1 VITFTQTIQ
10 IHMKKINATPVKLM
24 MVLLAMLS
32 LETGASEL
40 RYTPVNPTFGGN
52 PLNASGLQ
60 SNASSQ
66 NTTKAPPVVQPN
78 ALEKF
83 TTNIQNAIISKL
95 QTAAI
100 NGLFDA
106 KGNFN
111 PDVGT
116 NIKAGNFQ
124 IQITTDPAT
133 GGLTLI
139 TTDITSGQSTS
150 ISINALGGLQ

>member
-1 VITFTQTIQ
+1 
-10 IHMKKINATPVKLM
+10 MKMKIKNMSLVSVHVMASLM
-24 MVLLAMLS
+24 ALLS
-32 LETGASEL
+32 FGVVASEL

-66 NTTKAPPVVQPN
+66 NTTKAPPVVQPT

>member
-1 VITFTQTIQ
+1 
-10 IHMKKINATPVKLM
+10 MLA
-24 MVLLAMLS
+24 LAMLS
-32 LETGASEL
+32 SEIGASEL
-40 RYTPVNPTFGGN
+40 RYIPVNPTFGGN

-60 SNASSQ
+60 ANASAQ
-66 NTTKAPPVVQPN
+66 NDTKAPVAPAQT
-78 ALEKF
+78 ALQKF
-83 TTNIQNAIISKL
+83 TANIESAIISKL

-111 PDVGT
+111 PEMGT

-133 GGLTLI
+133 GGLTLV
-139 TTDITSGQSTS
+139 TTDVTSGQSTS
-150 ISINALGGLQ
+150 ININALGGLQ

>member
-1 VITFTQTIQ
+1 
-10 IHMKKINATPVKLM
+10 MKKTLSP
-24 MVLLAMLS
+24 LLQLTLLTLSMLS
-32 LETGASEL
+32 LGAVASEL
-40 RYTPVNPTFGGN
+40 RYYPVNPTFGGN

-60 SNASSQ
+60 ANASAQSDY
-66 NTTKAPPVVQPN
+66 KAPVVAPQT
-78 ALEKF
+78 ALQKF
-83 TTNIQNAIISKL
+83 TANIENAIISKL

-111 PDVGT
+111 PEMGT

-133 GGLTLI
+133 GGLTLV
-139 TTDITSGQSTS
+139 TTDVTSGQSTS
-150 ISINALGGLQ
+150 ININALGGLQ

>member
-1 VITFTQTIQ
+1 
-10 IHMKKINATPVKLM
+10 MKMKIKNMSLVSVHVMASLM
-24 MVLLAMLS
+24 ALLS
-32 LETGASEL
+32 FGVVASEL

-60 SNASSQ
+60 ANASSQ
-66 NTTKAPPVVQPN
+66 NTTKAPPVAQPT

>member
-1 VITFTQTIQ
+1 
-10 IHMKKINATPVKLM
+10 MKYFIDFS
-24 MVLLAMLS
+24 LS
-32 LETGASEL
+32 LTCLVLSLTVGASEL

-52 PLNASGLQ
+52 ALNSSGMQ
-60 SNASSQ
+60 ANANAQ
-66 NTTKAPPVVQPN
+66 NDTKAPVAAQAT

-111 PDVGT
+111 PDLGT
-116 NIKAGNFQ
+116 NIKAGNFT